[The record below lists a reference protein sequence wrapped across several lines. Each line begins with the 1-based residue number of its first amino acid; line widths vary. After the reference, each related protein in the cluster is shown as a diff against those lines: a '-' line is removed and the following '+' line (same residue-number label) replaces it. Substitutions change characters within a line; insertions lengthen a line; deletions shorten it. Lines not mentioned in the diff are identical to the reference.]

1 MMRSNRHGYRL
12 VGHEDP
18 ESAAAWNRMAARS
31 CISEEN
37 LSAARIQ
44 LGTVD
49 PRWKLAQLAY
59 DSLKRGPISPEQ
71 REGLV
76 MTAGTLGL
84 RPFDASLIIA
94 IAQDHART
102 GRSLAEAAPTLRLVH
117 PVPQGRNWWTSRRC
131 WSITIVGSLLVALV
145 LIALA

>member
-1 MMRSNRHGYRL
+1 MMLSNKHGYRL

-18 ESAAAWNRMAARS
+18 ETAAAWNRMAARS

-37 LSAARIQ
+37 LSAARIH

-49 PRWKLAQLAY
+49 PRWKLARLAY
-59 DSLKRGPISPEQ
+59 DTLKRGPLSPEQ

-76 MTAGTLGL
+76 STAGTLGL

-117 PVPQGRNWWTSRRC
+117 PVSQVRNWWTSRRF
-131 WSITIVGSLLVALV
+131 WSITLGGSLLAALV
-145 LIALA
+145 LLALA

>member
-1 MMRSNRHGYRL
+1 MTRSSKHGYRL

-37 LSAARIQ
+37 LSAACVH

-49 PRWKLAQLAY
+49 PRWHLARLAY
-59 DSLKRGPISPEQ
+59 DTLKKGPISPEQ
-71 REGLV
+71 RQGLV
-76 MTAGTLGL
+76 TKAGTLGL

-102 GRSLAEAAPTLRLVH
+102 GRSLAEAAPTLRLVQ
-117 PVPQGRNWWTSRRC
+117 PVSLDNRTRMPRPAWL
-131 WSITIVGSLLVALV
+131 IAIGSCLLLAVFLLVLG
-145 LIALA
+145 